1 MTGFFYDILFCI
13 QYLYGNFET
22 NKMKNYK
29 EGWAK
34 FMRMSVENRKMVKKG
49 ISKLED
55 TQMFADIEKKATEG
69 MSLVRKMAEEIKEK
83 LRAKNNK

>member
-1 MTGFFYDILFCI
+1 
-13 QYLYGNFET
+13 
-22 NKMKNYK
+22 MKNYK
-29 EGWAK
+29 EGWAN
-34 FMRMSVENRKMVKKG
+34 FMRMSVENRKKVNKG

-55 TQMFADIEKKATEG
+55 TQMYADIEKKATEG